1 MFINKYIKFTLLLT
15 VMIVSVGMLVS
26 CKSKVESSDE
36 SIDNKVVAIMVKSED
51 YKESIEAEQ
60 VINDSFK
67 YENENNLEKA
77 LECYVDRYKNSDF
90 GLDNLIYKN
99 IIDIELLEDEPD
111 FRYTISSI
119 LLNEPNLNIE
129 EMKMYRV
136 KSYVEYKDES
146 IEPVD
151 SGETSHR
158 YTMIKLKDLNKWVIY
173 SIGDM

>member
-26 CKSKVESSDE
+26 CKSKVENSDE
-36 SIDNKVVAIMVKSED
+36 SIDDKVIAIMMKSED
-51 YKESIEAEQ
+51 YKDSIEAEQ
-60 VINDSFK
+60 VIKDSFK
-67 YENENNLEKA
+67 YENENNLEKT
-77 LECYVDRYKNSDF
+77 LECYVDKYKNSDF

-111 FRYTISSI
+111 FRYTIAGI
-119 LLNEPNLNIE
+119 LLNEPNMDIE

-136 KSYVEYKDES
+136 KSYVEYKDEN